1 MKRTPLP
8 LKYSLLLLFT
18 VLISVHTVTAQKK
31 YPALLWE
38 ITGNDLTKPS
48 YLYGTMH
55 VSNKLVYHLSDSF
68 FIALNN
74 VSTVGLESNPDQWLR
89 NMKNIGMLEQLNNP
103 NTYNNDDF
111 YKDAFKM
118 DVPDNKRYAEILAN
132 DPDIVNNLLYR
143 NTTSKDDQEESTY
156 IDLFIYKAG
165 SKLDKKIVSLED
177 FTTSLVMARKAS
189 TPDSE
194 EEINYEER
202 RKVDYYKIQTDITDA
217 YRNGDLD
224 ALDSLVQLSYTTKNF
239 QKYLI
244 EERNVIMARS
254 IDSVSR
260 TGSLFSGIGAA
271 HLPGPKGVIELLRKK
286 GFTVRPVSNV
296 STKKMLR
303 GKDKIDAIVK
313 KLPAT
318 KHYAKDSLF
327 SFDLFDAPVNLANMK
342 GQSFYLATDMANGS
356 YYTIT
361 RQITFAPFY
370 NYSIDQM
377 ILKIDSLLYENIPGK
392 IISKKSITSNS
403 GLKGLDIVNK
413 TKRGDIQRY
422 HIYFMENELV
432 VFKMSGKG
440 EYIKGTEGTR
450 FFNSIQFA
458 TIKKAESL
466 SYSPPTGGFSATI
479 PSNYKYTGNKRSGN
493 QGLAE
498 SLFAFD
504 PNKKIINGEM
514 QYFYHDFNYLEED
527 TFELNL
533 LCSSTLK
540 NFGYSTNTK
549 RELGREQNLPCIN
562 FSGENTA
569 LNKVMNAKLFIK
581 GVHYYLAYTLNDK
594 SSPVSDAYLSSFR
607 LTDFKHINE
616 MKTITDHKYSFVVK
630 DEMVPEDR
638 NYLDEAMESFYD
650 SIQKEKD
657 SKSHST
663 DFDYHSK
670 SKTYYSPSSA
680 EHISIDYEKF
690 NDYDY
695 RNPDEIWENVKRNTN
710 NNASFIITNT
720 SVKKENNITTFDMVL
735 KDTACTNILKRKYI
749 LKDGL
754 LFCLTA
760 ICDSVN
766 GTTGWA
772 DSFLKTFAPKD
783 TVFSKPLFE
792 LKTAAL
798 LKNLSSPDSSLRYAA
813 KQSLAGNLIE
823 KKSAS
828 VIIDY
833 LKTPEFLKLDEDSR
847 ATILVNSGDLKDE
860 KMISVYKNLYT
871 TYEDSS
877 YMQICL
883 IKGLGYLRTQNSYNT
898 IYDLFKNKTP
908 LTGDE
913 SNITDILSPLYDSLE
928 LCKGFFPGLF
938 SLSTFEEYKSPM
950 FRLFSDL
957 VIRGL
962 VPSAKYAANVP
973 VLLTDA
979 SNELKRYN
987 ASAGKSTKPNYDEQA
1002 NDLARELADYVNES
1016 IGESTDKA
1024 GKKVYPSYTTM
1035 IENYAVVLAP
1045 FHSTNPMVK
1054 QYFDKLFKIKNEKNL
1069 LNICLIALNHKIA
1082 VNDTVW
1088 KFFSNNKKTKLK
1100 LYNELKKLNMLD
1112 KFDKTAIS
1120 QEEFCKTK
1128 IENDI
1133 EMDNSYNYNED
1144 NEALIQKTKADSIY
1158 FLKKE
1163 PVKNKTQKGYLYFF
1177 ERVDAKA
1184 KTKSLAYAFVPEKND
1199 VTTNIEVIDSKY
1211 VNELGKKTDE
1221 SISAICADFYYR
1233 GRNRY
1238 ILQYIPVYNNNYQ
1251 DY

>member
-1 MKRTPLP
+1 MKFSP
-8 LKYSLLLLFT
+8 LKFNCIIAFVCLM
-18 VLISVHTVTAQKK
+18 SVSTLNAQKK
-31 YPALLWE
+31 YPSLLWE
-38 ITGNDLTKPS
+38 ISGNGLSKPS

-68 FIALNN
+68 FVALNS

-89 NMKNIGMLEQLNNP
+89 NMKNIGLLEQLNNP
-103 NTYNNDDF
+103 NTYSNNDF
-111 YKDAFKM
+111 YKDAFKFEI
-118 DVPDNKRYAEILAN
+118 PDNKKYAEILAN

-143 NTTSKDDQEESTY
+143 NTTTKDDQEESTY
-156 IDLFIYKAG
+156 IDLFIYKTG

-177 FTTSLVMARKAS
+177 FTNSLVMARKAS
-189 TPDSE
+189 TPDN

-202 RKVDYYKIQTDITDA
+202 RKIDYFKIQTDISDA

-254 IDSVSR
+254 IDSVSK

-271 HLPGPKGVIELLRKK
+271 HLPGPNGVIELLRKK
-286 GFTVRPVSNV
+286 GYKVRPVANT
-296 STKKMLR
+296 STKKML
-303 GKDKIDAIVK
+303 KEKEKIEAIIK
-313 KLPAT
+313 KMPAT
-318 KHYAKDSLF
+318 KQYAKDSLF
-327 SFDLFDAPVNLANMK
+327 TFELFDAPINLANLK
-342 GQSFYLATDMANGS
+342 GQSFYLATDMTNGS
-356 YYTIT
+356 YYTIS
-361 RQITFAPFY
+361 RQITYAPFY
-370 NYSIDQM
+370 NYTVDKMM
-377 ILKIDSLLYENIPGK
+377 IKIDSLLYENIPGK
-392 IISKKSITSNS
+392 IISRKDISTSS
-403 GLKGLDIVNK
+403 GLKGLDIINK
-413 TKRGDIQRY
+413 TKRGDLQRY
-422 HIYFMENELV
+422 HIYFMENELI
-432 VFKMSGKG
+432 VFKMSGKAD
-440 EYIKGTEGTR
+440 YIKGPEGVR
-450 FFNSIQFA
+450 FFNSIQFSPV
-458 TIKKAESL
+458 KKATNL
-466 SYSPPTGGFSATI
+466 SYSPPTQGFSATI
-479 PSNYKYTGNKRSGN
+479 SGNYNYVSSKRSGV

-498 SLFAFD
+498 SLFAYD
-504 PNKKIINGEM
+504 PDKKIINGEM

-527 TFELNL
+527 TFELNV

-540 NFGYSTNTK
+540 NFGYTVNTK
-549 RELGREQNLPCIN
+549 RELGKEQNLPCIN
-562 FSGENTA
+562 FSGENTS
-569 LNKVMNAKLFIK
+569 LNKVMTAKLFIK
-581 GVHYYLAYTLNDK
+581 GVHYYLAYTISDK
-594 SSPVSDAYLSSFR
+594 NAPSSDPYLSSFR

-638 NYLDEAMESFYD
+638 NYLDEALEGFYEN
-650 SIQKEKD
+650 IEKEKN
-657 SKSHST
+657 SKNHST

-670 SKTYYSPSSA
+670 SKTYYSPSSG
-680 EHISIDYEKF
+680 EHVNIDYEKF

-720 SVKKENNITTFDMVL
+720 SLKKENGITTFDMVL

-766 GTTGWA
+766 GTTGWT
-772 DSFLKTFAPKD
+772 DSFLKSFTPKD
-783 TVFSKPLFE
+783 TIFSKPLFE
-792 LKTAAL
+792 LKTASL

-860 KMISVYKNLYT
+860 KMIPVYKNLYA

-883 IKGLGYLRTQNSYNT
+883 IKGLGYLRTQSSYNT
-898 IYDLFKNKTP
+898 IYDLLKNKTP

-913 SNITDILSPLYDSLE
+913 SNISDIISPLYDSLE
-928 LCKGFFPGLF
+928 LCSGFFPGLF
-938 SLSTFEEYKSPM
+938 SLSTFEEYKNPM

-962 VPSAKYAANVP
+962 APPAKYAANVP

-987 ASAGKSTKPNYDEQA
+987 TSAGKSSKTNYEEQA
-1002 NDLARELADYVNES
+1002 EELAREMADYVNES
-1016 IGESTDKA
+1016 VNEANTKTT
-1024 GKKVYPSYTTM
+1024 KKTYPSYSAM

-1045 FHSTNPMVK
+1045 FHATNPMVK

-1069 LNICLIALNHKIA
+1069 LNICLIAVSNKIA

-1128 IENDI
+1128 IETDI
-1133 EMDNSYNYNED
+1133 EMTNYNYGEDNS
-1144 NEALIQKTKADSIY
+1144 ALIQKTKADSIY

-1163 PVKNKTQKGYLYFF
+1163 PVKNKTQDGNLYFF

-1184 KTKSLAYAFVPEKND
+1184 KTKSLAYVFVPNKNE
-1199 VTTNIEVIDSKY
+1199 VTTNLEVIDTRY
-1211 VNELGKKTDE
+1211 VTEIGKKTEE
-1221 SISAICADFYYR
+1221 SIEAICADFYYR

-1238 ILQYIPVYNNNYQ
+1238 ILQYIPGGYTNNY
-1251 DY
+1251 DE